1 MNLIVLVEGKT
12 ERNFVEEILSP
23 RLRTVGYSSVSVWLI
38 LPEGSG
44 IGAWRLAKTNI
55 EKHLQA
61 NACVTTMVD
70 YYGLPNDWPGRAES
84 SAAPP
89 AERASFIERAI
100 LRDMRLEE
108 SAAARLIPY
117 VMLHEFE
124 AMLFSDCQKFAAAV
138 GYPELASDFQK
149 IRDQFST
156 PEDIDDSPEG
166 APSKRIDALLA
177 PLDVY
182 SKPFIGLQGVER
194 IGLDAIRAQC
204 PHFAEWLD
212 RLESAP
218 RSS

>member
-1 MNLIVLVEGKT
+1 MNLIILVEGKT
-12 ERNFVEEILSP
+12 EWDFVDEILSP
-23 RLRTVGYSSVSVWLI
+23 RLRTVGYSSVSARLVS
-38 LPEGSG
+38 PRGAG
-44 IGAWRLAKTNI
+44 IAAWRQAKSNI
-55 EKHLQA
+55 EIRLRA

-70 YYGLPNDWPGRAES
+70 YYGLPPDWPGRAES

-89 AERASFIERAI
+89 AEKASFVERAI
-100 LRDMRLEE
+100 LQDMRMEE
-108 SAAARLIPY
+108 HAAARLIPY

-124 AMLFSDCQKFAAAV
+124 AMLFSDCQKFADAV
-138 GYPELASDFQK
+138 GHPELASDFQK

-166 APSKRIDALLA
+166 APSKRIEALLA

-182 SKPFIGLQGVER
+182 SKPFIGLQGVRR

-204 PHFAEWLD
+204 PHFAEWMD